1 MAFVSTARTNIDA
14 AQLATLP
21 PWHKMGNIYVPIT
34 NTYIHTCLYL
44 CVIRQCAL
52 SYHLMLV
59 PPRQHTHH
67 SSVSLCWQRPPK
79 LHVASAK
86 LWRQVA
92 HLRPLQANTHIT
104 SPSFLISFPFDIS
117 LPDAGAWRT
126 ALLPLIL
133 FPFACC
139 SVLLRLHDIAGW
151 RGRGDSGSSI
161 SAHKPLL
168 MRFAQL
174 LPFTSAHTQT
184 HTPWQLNVEMIVRFC
199 FFKCKYSQVLV
210 CVCGCGR
217 VRALQFVAS
226 LNAIFAVK

>member
-1 MAFVSTARTNIDA
+1 MRALLPPHAR
-14 AQLATLP
+14 LATSTHSSFKCVLVLAATA
-21 PWHKMGNIYVPIT
+21 KVACCKCQIVASSGTFAPI
-34 NTYIHTCLYL
+34 
-44 CVIRQCAL
+44 A
-52 SYHLMLV
+52 SK
-59 PPRQHTHH
+59 HTHN
-67 SSVSLCWQRPPK
+67 LTIILDLIPIR
-79 LHVASAK
+79 
-86 LWRQVA
+86 
-92 HLRPLQANTHIT
+92 HIT
-104 SPSFLISFPFDIS
+104 SRWSVFAPSSTSPTSPPASNPQGYKYI

-199 FFKCKYSQVLV
+199 FFKCKCSQVRV